1 MVTPLPNKRE
11 KGSLACMEA
20 DGKVSSGL
28 LYKAMI
34 KSKIHV
40 SSFSLVKEM
49 RRGKKS
55 CFIDKKF
62 REVNHTRFTC
72 RFPPKKLSPGDTL
85 MLDGKICRE
94 PKRGSS

>member
-49 RRGKKS
+49 KKIRFYRQEVQRGES
-55 CFIDKKF
+55 HQIY
-62 REVNHTRFTC
+62 
-72 RFPPKKLSPGDTL
+72 
-85 MLDGKICRE
+85 M
-94 PKRGSS
+94 